1 MTTLLHT
8 EGVVGRKNEERQT
21 ESCEEWSGAEQ
32 SRVEF
37 GRVEV
42 RYTLP
47 SIV

>member
-1 MTTLLHT
+1 MRKDRQKVVKS
-8 EGVVGRKNEERQT
+8 GVEQSRV
-21 ESCEEWSGAEQ
+21 EQ

-47 SIV
+47 SII